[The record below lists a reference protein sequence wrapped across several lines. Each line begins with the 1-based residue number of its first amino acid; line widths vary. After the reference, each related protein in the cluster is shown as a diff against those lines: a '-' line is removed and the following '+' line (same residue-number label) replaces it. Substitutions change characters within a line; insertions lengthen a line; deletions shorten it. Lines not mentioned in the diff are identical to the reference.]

1 MPAKTLVKIC
11 GITDEDAM
19 EAAVDAGA
27 DFVGL
32 VFFPPSPRFLTFEDA
47 AELSHMLPEDVRVV
61 GLFVDPDDALIEK
74 ALNSVRLDM
83 IQLHGAETP
92 ERVEHLRLEFGHPV
106 MKSVAVAAAADLD
119 AAAAYA
125 EVADWLLFDAKAPSG
140 AALPGGNAVSFDWTL
155 LKGRKW
161 PCPWMLAGG
170 LDPENV
176 AAAVK
181 AAGAQ
186 AVDVSSGVETAP
198 GQKDPARIAAFI
210 RAAKGQGA

>member
-1 MPAKTLVKIC
+1 
-11 GITDEDAM
+11 
-19 EAAVDAGA
+19 
-27 DFVGL
+27 
-32 VFFPPSPRFLTFEDA
+32 
-47 AELSHMLPEDVRVV
+47 MLPEDVRVV

-92 ERVEHLRLEFGHPV
+92 ERVEALRMEFGHPV
-106 MKSVAVAAAADLD
+106 MKSVAVSSVGDLD

-125 EVADWLLFDAKAPSG
+125 EIADWLLFDAKAPADSP
-140 AALPGGNAVSFDWTL
+140 LPGGNAVSFDWGL

-170 LDPENV
+170 LDANNV

-181 AAGAQ
+181 ASGAK
-186 AVDVSSGVETAP
+186 AVDVSSGVESAS
-198 GQKDPARIAAFI
+198 GIKDPARIAAFV